1 MVSQLSQLLTGS
13 GLLLTGAVVFV
24 LASASLWLSLRM
36 PNGPA
41 VAEDEFALHD
51 AVLQLSARA
60 RIVNPFFKSVGN
72 LARRFSPAERTEL
85 LERRVAMAGLSA
97 NWPIERVMFTK
108 LVLGIAGLLGA
119 LAWFFNEPTTQNLL
133 IGVAIAAG
141 GWMGFDFIL
150 DKKAQA
156 RQAEIL
162 MALPDVLDQMTIIV
176 EAGLGFEGAFQK
188 VVESNDNPLTD
199 EFGKTLR
206 SIRLGMS
213 RHDAM
218 LAMVD
223 RTDVLELR
231 MFVRALN
238 QADKSGIPI
247 TQVLKTQADEVREKR
262 RQRAEE
268 KAMALPVK
276 LLFPLVLFIL
286 PALFMVILGPAA
298 VQMIDN
304 GGLTGGAGG

>member
-1 MVSQLSQLLTGS
+1 MLLQLLSGS
-13 GLLLTGAVVFV
+13 TVPLTGGVI
-24 LASASLWLSLRM
+24 LILSSASAVFALR
-36 PNGPA
+36 
-41 VAEDEFALHD
+41 AEDGTTVDDDEFQLHD

-60 RIVNPFFKSVGN
+60 RIVNPFFKSIGN
-72 LARRFSPAERTEL
+72 VARRFSPAERTEL

-108 LVLGIAGLLGA
+108 LVLGITGLLAGIG
-119 LAWFFNEPTTQNLL
+119 WFFNEPSAQNLL
-133 IGVAIAAG
+133 IGAAIASG
-141 GWMGFDFIL
+141 GWMGLDFML

-188 VVESNDNPLTD
+188 VIESNDNPLTD

-223 RTDVLELR
+223 RTDCLELR

-247 TQVLKTQADEVREKR
+247 TQVLRTQADEVREKR

-268 KAMALPVK
+268 RAMALPVK

-286 PALFMVILGPAA
+286 PALFMMILGPAA
-298 VQMIDN
+298 VQMIDH
-304 GGLTGGAGG
+304 GGLTGGTGG

>member
-1 MVSQLSQLLTGS
+1 MLSQLLS
-13 GLLLTGAVVFV
+13 GNAVLLTGAVMFV
-24 LASASLWLSLRM
+24 LASASIYVTLKT
-36 PNGPA
+36 PDA
-41 VAEDEFALHD
+41 ATTDEDDFALHD
-51 AVLQLSARA
+51 AVLQLSART
-60 RIVNPFFKSVGN
+60 RIVNPFFASLGN
-72 LARRFSPAERTEL
+72 VARRFSPAERTEL

-97 NWPIERVMFTK
+97 KWPIERVMFTK
-108 LVLGIAGLLGA
+108 LVLGITGLLAGLG
-119 LAWFFNEPTTQNLL
+119 WFFNEPSTQNLL
-133 IGVAIAAG
+133 IGGAIAAG

-150 DKKAQA
+150 DKRAQA

-188 VVESNDNPLTD
+188 VIESNDNPLTD

-247 TQVLKTQADEVREKR
+247 TQVLRTQADEVREKR

-298 VQMIDN
+298 VHMIDN
-304 GGLTGGAGG
+304 GGLTGGVS